1 MNKHLRELLKNTT
14 LNVTYLMVQLI
25 HFHTVNRR
33 YTKGVPFS
41 RKMVYKSVKG

>member
-25 HFHTVNRR
+25 INPLSYSQQKVYERGTFF
-33 YTKGVPFS
+33 TKNGI
-41 RKMVYKSVKG
+41 